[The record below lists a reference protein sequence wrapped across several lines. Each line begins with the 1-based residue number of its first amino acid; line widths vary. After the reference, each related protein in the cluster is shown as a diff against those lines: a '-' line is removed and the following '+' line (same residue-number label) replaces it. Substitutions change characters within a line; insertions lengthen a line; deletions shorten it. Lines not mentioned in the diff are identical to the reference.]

1 VPGGVGHVQR
11 LGSADALSRT
21 LGTALEKMASC
32 ECGDESAS
40 GSCYSCLRNYSNQF
54 CHDKLDR
61 GLVIRFLTE
70 LGFGK

>member
-1 VPGGVGHVQR
+1 
-11 LGSADALSRT
+11 
-21 LGTALEKMASC
+21 MASC
-32 ECGDESAS
+32 ECGGDTAS
-40 GSCYSCLRNYSNQF
+40 GSCYSCLRSYSNQF